1 LRFNAKIFLMKKI
14 YLILLLFPFNIKAQ
28 NNTCDVSEQCIYTVA
43 LESANGSGWNGN
55 TMTFYQ
61 NNMIIKTIGQNF
73 TTGSSA
79 SDMVFF
85 CNDTPFQMIWNE
97 GGNDPEN
104 IKVSLISSFNQTIYQ
119 KNYGEGN
126 PNSMLFS
133 GISNCSTDC
142 CFFWPTNLNF
152 ISSTETS
159 AQISWVTTYNPPQYD
174 VFVTTDLSATSQSNS
189 PFVTVSSN
197 PAEISGLLPCTEYK
211 FFVRYRCSELEQSFW
226 STESMLFSTQCALE
240 INDNS
245 LQNLLLFPNPT
256 HDYISISNDSTILKI
271 EVWTILGQKMLEKQ
285 VNFTNMTI
293 DLSSFESG
301 LYWLKIY
308 DETRMKSVKI
318 IKK

>member
-1 LRFNAKIFLMKKI
+1 MKKI
-14 YLILLLFPFNIKAQ
+14 YLILLLFSFNIKAQ

-61 NNMIIKTIGQNF
+61 NNMVIKTIGQNF
-73 TTGSSA
+73 TTGSST

-174 VFVTTDLSATSQSNS
+174 IFVTTDLSATSQSNS

-211 FFVRYRCSELEQSFW
+211 FFVRYRCSALEQSLW
-226 STESMLFSTQCALE
+226 SIESMLFSTQCALE

-271 EVWTILGQKMLEKQ
+271 EFWTILGQKMLEKQ
-285 VNFTNMTI
+285 VNFTNMTL

-308 DETRMKSVKI
+308 DETGMKSVKI